1 LHLLPNI
8 SAEQGGTEPNLPRN
22 TERPG
27 GTAHLTVSGIRL
39 LMLPVKGN
47 GTKNINAGARNVA
60 TGIRKRS
67 TFTVFVVSFDD
78 DAILD
83 PAPLW
88 QPN

>member
-1 LHLLPNI
+1 
-8 SAEQGGTEPNLPRN
+8 
-22 TERPG
+22 
-27 GTAHLTVSGIRL
+27 
-39 LMLPVKGN
+39 MLPVKGN